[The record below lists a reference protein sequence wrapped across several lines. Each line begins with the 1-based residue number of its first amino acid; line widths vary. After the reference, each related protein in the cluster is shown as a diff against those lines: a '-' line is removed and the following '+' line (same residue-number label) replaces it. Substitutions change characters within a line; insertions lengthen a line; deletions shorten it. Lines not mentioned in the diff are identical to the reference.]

1 MLRYR
6 GVLSII
12 LTIFIL
18 VSESYAYGYKETL
31 KIAGD
36 NNYPP
41 YEFVD
46 ENGNYKGFNVD
57 VMNAI
62 SIELGIDIEIIPM
75 NWNDA
80 LMSLRRGEVDI
91 VQGMTK
97 SLYRKSIFEFSNE
110 LVINSQAIFVRKD
123 TSFVTEVKDLSGLK
137 VACQKGDVSDELIRN
152 VSDITLLEKENQGLA
167 IEALLNNEVDAF
179 VGNRL
184 TGLYYLQKTKRIED
198 VKIVGE
204 PMHTIQYCSA
214 TKKGDKETLAILNE
228 GIKRIKKNGTY
239 DKIYK
244 KWFGESFSDTNEKWK
259 QLFYIAQIMIIITL
273 GFTLSVYYWNKRL
286 KKEVEKQTREI
297 KEKQKE
303 IDQNDRLKGKI
314 IESIISGIIAFDS
327 TGKIINFNSFA
338 KNLLEVDIQEGMTW
352 HDIDIYERIK
362 VEEIKRVLSNE
373 TLKKS
378 IQWKLRNGEIKYID
392 CSIIPIKGPE
402 CVEGV
407 IMYFYDY
414 TKEKNL
420 NEMII
425 HHDKMQA
432 LGKLS
437 AGVAHE
443 LRNPLTSVKAFID
456 MIPEKID
463 NINFREQLMRIVPQ
477 ELNRLNNLVSVLLD
491 YSRPKESNPQ
501 EVYFDELIK
510 DVLLLLN
517 PHFKKKEIK
526 ITQKFNNLIFWAD
539 VSQTKQIILNIIV
552 NSIDAIVKKGR
563 IDITGHIEDD
573 KAVIRIWDN
582 GCGINKSNINKVF
595 DPFYT
600 SKKDGY
606 GIGLSITHQLVQE
619 NKGEISIKSVKG
631 EGTLVTIRFPIYPD

>member
-1 MLRYR
+1 MRYR